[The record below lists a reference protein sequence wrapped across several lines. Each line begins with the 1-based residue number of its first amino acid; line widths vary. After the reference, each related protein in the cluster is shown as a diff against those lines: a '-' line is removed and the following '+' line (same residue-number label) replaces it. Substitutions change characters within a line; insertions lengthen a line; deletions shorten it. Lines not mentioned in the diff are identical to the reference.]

1 MEITYKNKSIMKV
14 CTNASYAERKY
25 GSEMAER
32 IHQRIDEINASE
44 TVEEMIQCHIG
55 RCHYLTGNRKGQ
67 YAMDLIHPQRLIF
80 EKRGNEIQIVNV
92 LEITDYH

>member
-1 MEITYKNKSIMKV
+1 MEITYKNKNIMKV

-25 GSEMAER
+25 GSDMAEK
-32 IHQRIDEINASE
+32 IHQRIDEIDASE
-44 TVEEMIQCHIG
+44 TVEEMVQCHIG

-80 EKRGNEIQIVNV
+80 GKRGNEIQIVNV

>member
-1 MEITYKNKSIMKV
+1 MQVMQRENMGQIWQKK
-14 CTNASYAERKY
+14 
-25 GSEMAER
+25 
-32 IHQRIDEINASE
+32 IHQRIDEIDASE
-44 TVEEMIQCHIG
+44 TVEEMVQCHIG

-67 YAMDLIHPQRLIF
+67 YAMDLIYPQRLIF

>member
-1 MEITYKNKSIMKV
+1 MEITYKSKNIMKV

-25 GSEMAER
+25 GSDMAEK
-32 IHQRIDEINASE
+32 IHQRIDEIDASE
-44 TVEEMIQCHIG
+44 TVEEMIQFHIG
-55 RCHYLTGNRKGQ
+55 RCHQLNGNRKGQ

-92 LEITDYH
+92 IEITDYH

>member
-1 MEITYKNKSIMKV
+1 MKV

-25 GSEMAER
+25 GSDMAEK
-32 IHQRIDEINASE
+32 IHQRIDEIDASE
-44 TVEEMIQCHIG
+44 TVEEMIQFHIG
-55 RCHYLTGNRKGQ
+55 RCHKLNGNRKGQ

-92 LEITDYH
+92 IEITDYH

>member
-1 MEITYKNKSIMKV
+1 MEITYKNKNIMKV
-14 CTNASYAERKY
+14 CTNASYAEKKY
-25 GSEMAER
+25 GSDMAEK
-32 IHQRIDEINASE
+32 IHQRIDEIDASE
-44 TVEEMIQCHIG
+44 TVEEMVQCHIG

-92 LEITDYH
+92 IEITDYH

>member
-1 MEITYKNKSIMKV
+1 MEITYKNKNIMKV

-25 GSEMAER
+25 GSDMAEK
-32 IHQRIDEINASE
+32 IHQRIDEIDASE
-44 TVEEMIQCHIG
+44 TVEEMVQCHIG
-55 RCHYLTGNRKGQ
+55 RCHSLTGNWKGQ

-92 LEITDYH
+92 IEITDYH

>member
-1 MEITYKNKSIMKV
+1 MEITYKNKNIMKV
-14 CTNASYAERKY
+14 CTNASYAEKKY
-25 GSEMAER
+25 GSDMAEK
-32 IHQRIDEINASE
+32 IHQRIDEIDASE
-44 TVEEMIQCHIG
+44 TVEEMVQCHIG

-80 EKRGNEIQIVNV
+80 EKMGNEIQIVNV